1 MSNYLNMTQNLNLT
15 SFQSILESANT
26 TTEGTFWTMIYWMFI
41 VIVFILSMAFGFEIA
56 VILSM
61 FAGFTIGMFLLYLGL
76 INAVTFGVSLAT
88 LLFMVVYL
96 IYTSNKN

>member
-1 MSNYLNMTQNLNLT
+1 MTSYLNISQNLNLT
-15 SFQSILESANT
+15 SFQNLLNSANT
-26 TTEGTFWTMIYWMFI
+26 TTDGTFWTGIYWMFI
-41 VIVFILSMAFGFEIA
+41 VIVFILSMAFGFEVA

-61 FAGFTIGMFLLYLGL
+61 FAGMTVGMFLLYLGL
-76 INAVTFGVSLAT
+76 INSITFGVSIAT